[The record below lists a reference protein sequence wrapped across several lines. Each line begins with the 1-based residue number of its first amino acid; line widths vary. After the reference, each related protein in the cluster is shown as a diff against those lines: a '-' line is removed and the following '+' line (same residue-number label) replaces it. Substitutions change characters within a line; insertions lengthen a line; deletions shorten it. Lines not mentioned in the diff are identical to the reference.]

1 MSQEIKQTKTNIYT
15 RAQGKAKTRL
25 VHVHKDEYRA
35 FYKEEVEKLRS
46 QKDERIQPQSDL

>member
-1 MSQEIKQTKTNIYT
+1 MTEEIKQTKTNIYT

-25 VHVHKDEYRA
+25 VQVHKDEYRT

-46 QKDERIQPQSDL
+46 QKDERNQLQSDL